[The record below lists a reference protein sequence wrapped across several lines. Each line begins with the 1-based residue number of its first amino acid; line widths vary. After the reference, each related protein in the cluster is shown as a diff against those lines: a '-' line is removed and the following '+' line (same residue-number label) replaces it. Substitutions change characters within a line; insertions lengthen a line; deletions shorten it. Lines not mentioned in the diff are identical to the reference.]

1 MTYLLIKSLHVCAV
15 MFWISGMFLQ
25 SLLLL
30 AGRHLSGPVL
40 PLELSR
46 LRTLRRWCR
55 NMTVPAMLVTWLTGL
70 FIATQGGWVGDHWLI
85 FKFTCVLGLTA
96 LHGLMTGVLRRR
108 LEYPTEAPSSSLGL
122 VLPCLLAITSAIV
135 FLVINK
141 PF

>member
-15 MFWISGMFLQ
+15 MFWISGMFLL

-30 AGRHLSGPVL
+30 AGRDLSGPVL

-55 NMTVPAMLVTWLTGL
+55 YITVPAMLLAWLSGL
-70 FIATQGGWVGDHWLI
+70 AIAAQGGWVGDHWLML
-85 FKFTCVLGLTA
+85 KFVFVLTLTA
-96 LHGLMTGVLRRR
+96 LHGLLSGSLRRR
-108 LEYPTEAPSSSLGL
+108 LECPTEAPSPNLNL
-122 VLPCLLAITSAIV
+122 VLPSLLAVTSTIV